1 MRERHTHTHNQ
12 AAACDVYKLIK
23 ADSVYAR
30 SVYSIAV
37 TKTDILDTFD
47 EIKIGLS
54 YKLDGKRLDSMP
66 AEQSQLE
73 RVEVEYLVMPGW
85 KSSIAHTTVFSDLPP
100 NAQAYILKL
109 EELVGVP
116 GEGREGR
123 EEGGGVE
130 TRVLSFFPPT
140 VQWVGTGP
148 ARDDMICRF

>member
-1 MRERHTHTHNQ
+1 M
-12 AAACDVYKLIK
+12 
-23 ADSVYAR
+23 
-30 SVYSIAV
+30 

-116 GEGREGR
+116 GEGGGGREG
-123 EEGGGVE
+123 EGEGWRLVFC
-130 TRVLSFFPPT
+130 LFSPPQCNGLEQGLLEMT
-140 VQWVGTGP
+140 
-148 ARDDMICRF
+148 